1 MSQGIS
7 EEEFTQLQ
15 NQFLELKTTNYAL
28 EDRNRKQEAAL
39 SELQARLQRSAAETA
54 RLQQVVDK
62 SKKARELELLMQA
75 NTNLEKKLLSQED
88 DFRLQ
93 NQTLLQELSVYVSAN
108 EKLEQELK
116 ALQAGKPELLET
128 QYAEEALRLRAESE
142 ALREELGSC
151 RRQTE
156 TQLTELRD
164 KVTALTQ
171 VNTQLERAARPE
183 DANPVATE
191 DAEYVEVGS
200 GEVCYKK
207 AAGGAHELLEAAEH
221 KIQELQSDIEQYAD
235 MRLSLDTTR
244 RELELA
250 RTELR
255 RLRETGGASSSS
267 GGGGGV
273 EAEQLRQKLAKKHDS
288 YLSLQAEMEALR
300 QSKQSE
306 IDDLKQQLQKETEEA
321 KAKMQ
326 RYQTQLNNGYAVLKA
341 EREKA
346 AATIT
351 GLTER
356 LAKYESVDSP
366 DDGTSGGTADSTTAP
381 SSTIDPTET
390 VRLAAQITDL
400 TSRLEETR
408 RTAAA
413 AQETSAAQLRET
425 EKRLQETQTRLQEIQ
440 TRLQETEAAL
450 GDAQTRLEART
461 AELAESQRRL
471 AETDERRTE
480 TEARLQETEARRA
493 ETETERDDALKLA
506 QKRKSVLDEM
516 AIHIQQ
522 LTVEH
527 SEALG
532 AAEEARRQ
540 VQALADSTATELQE
554 TRDKLSRVEAE
565 LGRVQESLEAE
576 RRQRQEQEQRAADQE
591 RELTARL
598 QQEQQERDQERQ
610 QLRQE
615 KEAAEQAHA
624 ETVKDLNTQL
634 EISSAQLSEFKEK
647 VATLRQEVKDS
658 VDEKRIHER
667 KGASITK
674 DLRRQL
680 AQERRRA
687 DRLQQALQD
696 TSFADKSAELSP
708 PPESDAQSVSSWS
721 LMSGENG
728 GAAPP
733 SVNGSGDSPVDT
745 ETVSLLAR
753 ITRLQEEKWRVEE
766 KLNHLEQSS
775 GALADDLANKAALIQ
790 FYCMEGRQPTG
801 AVHSPEG
808 RQRTGGAESL
818 TPVKKLVDFVKH
830 LSLDEQQR
838 EMQRRMQRM
847 LEETLTKNMHLQKDL
862 QIMSKELEAA
872 RRQAT
877 QS

>member
-142 ALREELGSC
+142 ALREELSSC

-255 RLRETGGASSSS
+255 RLRETGGASSSG

-306 IDDLKQQLQKETEEA
+306 IDDLKQQLHKETEEA

-346 AATIT
+346 ATTIT

-366 DDGTSGGTADSTTAP
+366 YDGASSGTADSTTAP
-381 SSTIDPTET
+381 STTTDPAET
-390 VRLAAQITDL
+390 ARLTAQITDL

-413 AQETSAAQLRET
+413 AQTSAAQLRET
-425 EKRLQETQTRLQEIQ
+425 ETRLQETQ

-480 TEARLQETEARRA
+480 TEARLQETETRRA

-576 RRQRQEQEQRAADQE
+576 RRLRQEQEQRAADQE

-598 QQEQQERDQERQ
+598 LQEQQERDQERQ

-615 KEAAEQAHA
+615 AEAAEQAHA

-790 FYCMEGRQPTG
+790 FYCMEGRQPAG